1 MEAALWR
8 RGDELRRNAAY
19 REQLAKPLQVAL
31 ERGEPR
37 QPAREWM
44 RSGPRFFYEQ
54 NGHLTIPSSGPL

>member
-19 REQLAKPLQVAL
+19 REQLAKPLLVAL

-44 RSGPRFFYEQ
+44 HSSPQFVYDQ
-54 NGHLTIPSSGPL
+54 NGRLIIPSSGPL